1 MLESGFMTYTFPKN
15 ICQAGKRFAQK
26 MLLCAGDE
34 CILKINLC
42 IEATISDR
50 LAKGWLDDFTTK
62 ESASP
67 MDFFYENSL
76 FLLVIMMLMIT
87 MVMMMKAAILM
98 QN

>member
-1 MLESGFMTYTFPKN
+1 MTYTFPKN

-50 LAKGWLDDFTTK
+50 LAKGWPDDFTTK
-62 ESASP
+62 QSAIP
-67 MDFFYENSL
+67 IF
-76 FLLVIMMLMIT
+76 
-87 MVMMMKAAILM
+87 IL
-98 QN
+98 